1 MEQAAQTLEHASAA
15 IDEWEESI
23 IRRLVDT
30 VKVVSAEQI
39 TVCLRGGVE
48 IEQQVRTE
56 K

>member
-23 IRRLVDT
+23 IRQLVDT